1 MTKMAGY
8 IKRLIAEKKLDC
20 KKILGRPT
28 VSRWIKRACA
38 GERAVKTIQRTFRA
52 KKKKVEVIP
61 DEPPSPSPETKS
73 KALKTIRKLVR
84 GKNTLKEE
92 ITKRIKK
99 KQEVER
105 KKKEKEETTRG
116 GLTPRSR
123 RRFEE
128 LGREIRR
135 QEEIE
140 ESKRR
145 EEERSYREVPT
156 ISITIPISQKDYNR
170 GFVLIKFPKKEL
182 TTQSSKDYKQKTTE
196 NLGILVILKS
206 EEEEMTGK
214 TKKGKSVW
222 ETVKGGARTNLIAK
236 IATPPPK
243 FGANNNFQ
251 FTPVRVSVELEK
263 KLIEDGVWTE
273 DRKRMPIP
281 VKYWKGGDMA
291 RIPLMDDRELELRL
305 KENDIYLVKLN
316 REGKITSGVTLGQ
329 VEIVKSRKISSDEE
343 EEKGTNSKF
352 SFKPGKLKLVFRT
365 EDNKIDI
372 GSIRGRGISNFEED

>member
-99 KQEVER
+99 KEQQYLTGER
-105 KKKEKEETTRG
+105 IS
-116 GLTPRSR
+116 PRSR
-123 RRFEE
+123 RRLEE
-128 LGREIRR
+128 MTRQIRE
-135 QEEIE
+135 EEARG
-140 ESKRR
+140 ESIRR

-182 TTQSSKDYKQKTTE
+182 TTESSKDYKQKTTE

-206 EEEEMTGK
+206 YEEEMTGK
-214 TKKGKSVW
+214 TKTGKSVW
-222 ETVKGGARTNLIAK
+222 ETVKGGARTNLIPK
-236 IATPPPK
+236 LATPPPK

-251 FTPVRVSVELEK
+251 FTPSRVSVELEK

-281 VKYWKGGDMA
+281 VKYWKGGDSA

-329 VEIVKSRKISSDEE
+329 VEIVKEKDISSDQQQ
-343 EEKGTNSKF
+343 EKGRNSKF

-372 GSIRGRGISNFEED
+372 GSIRGRGISNFEEN